1 MSIFLAGA
9 GAPGPN
15 QPGKDG
21 NPKCPPE
28 ARVFALQVVD
38 ALLGDKSKVDGLPVE
53 QKQAVEQAFLQF
65 VETEYVEGTAEAGP
79 GTWMRPD
86 RRTLILRSSYRTRAN
101 ISTPTRRTR
110 AVQSLMR
117 NKLAHSLALLFIA
130 LYPSL
135 QTPMQPSSTPSL
147 LGPYLSLLKPTR
159 NSQTSLLLLR
169 TLVEINEEVHDTL
182 LKSARPATA
191 DRSER
196 DNKLRDEVREK
207 EAATLHGTV
216 VAVWEE
222 ALGRLDGGEGAGW
235 TEVVEGAVKAYS
247 GYVRAYDTTYAP
259 LALLV
264 RRVLISPA
272 SSLQPGLTSRS
283 RLRRTRSSCLTG
295 YSNTPTSPSGYSRS
309 TRSRASSSRE

>member
-1 MSIFLAGA
+1 VL
-9 GAPGPN
+9 
-15 QPGKDG
+15 
-21 NPKCPPE
+21 
-28 ARVFALQVVD
+28 
-38 ALLGDKSKVDGLPVE
+38 
-53 QKQAVEQAFLQF
+53 
-65 VETEYVEGTAEAGP
+65 ETEHESGHETWPSLRRPTGGNETRTDIDTAPTLSLSLAHA
-79 GTWMRPD
+79 
-86 RRTLILRSSYRTRAN
+86 RT
-101 ISTPTRRTR
+101 
-110 AVQSLMR
+110 VQSLMR

-191 DRSER
+191 DRTER

-207 EAATLHGTV
+207 EAATLHNTV

-247 GYVRAYDTTYAP
+247 GYVRASPRFSLCGPIEA
-259 LALLV
+259 LA
-264 RRVLISPA
+264 
-272 SSLQPGLTSRS
+272 G
-283 RLRRTRSSCLTG
+283 C
-295 YSNTPTSPSGYSRS
+295 
-309 TRSRASSSRE
+309 